1 MTLMHHHHHH
11 LLLYL
16 LLLLHRVVHLY
27 LYSLLPSLDLV
38 VSLKRASAGV
48 DGAAAAA
55 CEDDH
60 PSAVFH
66 VRQGDWE
73 QVGKLPGPARGGL
86 LRRRSAGRSPYVV
99 SLMRKMHNM
108 RREDIR
114 EREMKKWCLIRAA
127 AASSSQRSSCTCAC
141 AHRQNSRKCRRHQCL
156 TYYSVCT
163 CYMCA

>member
-1 MTLMHHHHHH
+1 MTLMHHHHHLL

-16 LLLLHRVVHLY
+16 LLLLHRVVYLY

-38 VSLKRASAGV
+38 VSLCSEESAGV

-108 RREDIR
+108 ERRHKR
-114 EREMKKWCLIRAA
+114 ERNEEVVFDQSR
-127 AASSSQRSSCTCAC
+127 SSSQRSSCTCAY

-156 TYYSVCT
+156 TYYSICT